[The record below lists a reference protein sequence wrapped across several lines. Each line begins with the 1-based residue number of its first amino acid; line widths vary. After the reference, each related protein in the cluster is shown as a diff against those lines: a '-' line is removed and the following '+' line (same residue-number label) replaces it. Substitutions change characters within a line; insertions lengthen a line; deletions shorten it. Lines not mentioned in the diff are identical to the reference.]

1 MSSIKKSNRTRILE
15 FVFRNA
21 PVSRA
26 TIAENTDIT
35 PATVTTTTATLIS
48 EGLIVNL
55 GEAEQAS
62 DNTLGR
68 KRVLIDFSSDYAY
81 GVGIEFNE
89 KHIAFCITN
98 LKGRI
103 VDEIL
108 FPTTYKAITN
118 ITEFIIDNLDILMS
132 RNVEITSKLVGI
144 GIALPGKLSNNQTQL
159 ISDSAVWQSFQ
170 PQKIKEK
177 FCLPI
182 IMDNN
187 VRCMAFGQYLFETQN
202 TPENF
207 AFFHVGIGMYC
218 ANMINGE
225 LFKADNYIAGEIGH
239 TIVKVD
245 GKSCECGKNGCLQT
259 YASERWLI
267 KAAKILVEN
276 KSSIILNSLVKTKEE
291 VNVEHIITAYN
302 LGDEIIRQ
310 YILDALK
317 YLSMTISNVSITINP
332 TKIFLHGRLFH
343 DQEIQRQ
350 LQVYLDKDLNFMGE
364 QYASNIE
371 ILPYTPIKG
380 AAGASARA
388 IDAYFINE

>member
-35 PATVTTTTATLIS
+35 PATVTTTTATLIN
-48 EGLIVNL
+48 EGIIINL
-55 GEAEQAS
+55 GEAEQAG

-68 KRVLIDFSSDYAY
+68 KRVLIDLNPDYAY
-81 GVGIEFNE
+81 SIGIEFNE
-89 KHIAFCITN
+89 KHIAFCITD

-103 VDEIL
+103 IDEIL
-108 FPTTYKAITN
+108 FATTYKAITN
-118 ITEFIIDNLDILMS
+118 ITEFITDNLSMLID
-132 RNVEITSKLVGI
+132 RNQEIASKIVGI
-144 GIALPGKLSNNQTQL
+144 GIALPGKLSSNQTEL
-159 ISDSAVWQSFQ
+159 IADSSVWKSFK

-187 VRCMAFGQYLFETQN
+187 VRCMAFGQYLFETQD

-291 VNVEHIITAYN
+291 ISIEHIITAYN

-317 YLSMTISNVSITINP
+317 YLSMTISNVSIIINP

-343 DQEIQRQ
+343 DQEIRKQ
-350 LQVYLDKDLNFMGE
+350 LERYLDKDLNFMGDH
-364 QYASNIE
+364 YASNIE
-371 ILPYTPIKG
+371 ILPYRPING
-380 AAGASARA
+380 AAGAGARA
-388 IDAYFINE
+388 INAYFINE